1 MFDSNGCTLYIGVSN
16 TTITNG
22 QDQLIEVFIPEL
34 TPNALGT
41 PDKVPSSE
49 QVFVTDPFTNEKS
62 GSTIPKPQTIKALF
76 LGHQNGLV
84 PCVHIGEQVH
94 VVQFGGGETSYFW
107 YPIGRDEGIRRH
119 EHIRWYAM
127 ARSSSINKDSKS
139 VNSVS
144 DEESYFIDIN
154 TNPGEKIF
162 HIHTSIVDGETTGYD
177 IRIFPEMSRL
187 EIVDTAGNELSLES
201 ENARWFMKNY
211 HNSFLEI
218 NKDDITLNCPGNLLI
233 NAGKS
238 VKVVT
243 PDYTNLGVTQM
254 FQSTSSTTKTGVM
267 MQDAG
272 AATTQAGAY
281 TINSATTIAGAS
293 LTVATGTGFIP
304 DKTPFHCPN
313 VW

>member
-119 EHIRWYAM
+119 EHLRWYAM

-211 HNSFLEI
+211 HNSFTEI
-218 NKDDITLNCPGNLLI
+218 NKDDITINCPGNILI
-233 NAGKS
+233 NGGKS
-238 VKVVT
+238 VKITT
-243 PDYTNLGVTQM
+243 PDYTNLGVKQTFQGTSSSTQM
-254 FQSTSSTTKTGVM
+254 SSITEN
-267 MQDAG
+267 A
-272 AATTQAGAY
+272 
-281 TINSATTIAGAS
+281 SAVSITGAS
-293 LTVATGTGFIP
+293 MSLTGAIAVGGASFVVASGSGTVP
-304 DKTPFHCPN
+304 DKTPFHGPN

>member
-293 LTVATGTGFIP
+293 LTVATGAGFIP
-304 DKTPFHCPN
+304 DKTPFHGPN